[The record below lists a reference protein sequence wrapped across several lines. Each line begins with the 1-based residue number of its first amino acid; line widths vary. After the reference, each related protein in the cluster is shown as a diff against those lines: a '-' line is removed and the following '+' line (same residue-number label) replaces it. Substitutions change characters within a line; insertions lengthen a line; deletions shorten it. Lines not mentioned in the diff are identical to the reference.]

1 MHRGLRR
8 LTPPLALLALAASA
22 CNEYPVEHC
31 FAGQGISLD
40 DGDAPLLGPETAEV
54 ELTIFGDFQCPGTA
68 QLWFGLAPFL
78 ERLAADGRGG
88 ALAVRFHHF
97 PLTSIHARAL
107 AASLA
112 AAAAHR
118 QGDDAFWRIF
128 PMLLKPAEGLT
139 DAHLASY
146 AAAAGLDT
154 AQFAVDLESEE
165 VAETVADDAA
175 LAGSLGLAGTPSVL
189 LCGVPISPD
198 PGDIADNLE
207 YLITD

>member
-8 LTPPLALLALAASA
+8 LTAPAALLALAACA

-40 DGDAPLLGPETAEV
+40 DGDAPLLGSDTAEAD
-54 ELTIFGDFQCPGTA
+54 LTIFGDFQCPGTA
-68 QLWFGLAPFL
+68 QLWFGVEPFL
-78 ERLAADGRGG
+78 ERLAADGRDD

-112 AAAAHR
+112 AEAAHS
-118 QGDDAFWRIF
+118 QGDGAFWRIF
-128 PMLLKPAEGLT
+128 PMLLKPAEELT
-139 DAHLASY
+139 DAHLSAY

-154 AQFAVDLESEE
+154 AQFAADLASEE
-165 VAETVADDAA
+165 VAATVADDAA
-175 LAGSLGLAGTPSVL
+175 LAGSLELAGTPSVL
-189 LCGVPISPD
+189 LCGVPNSPYAD
-198 PGDIADNLE
+198 DVVDNLE
-207 YLITD
+207 YLIY